1 MTKFLAR
8 GLMMVL
14 AALMLASCGGGGDD
28 AVALPGISSYTLTVA
43 TVDASTGTP
52 VTQTSA
58 AAPLRIVAT
67 LLAPTT
73 GAPVPGATIQFGA
86 TVGRLAGGS
95 AQTDGAGVASVV
107 LNAGST
113 GPAAG
118 TVTIL
123 FTDPAGNVATA
134 AQAVTTTGDEST
146 GTGGTGGTG
155 GTPTTAGLSI
165 TLVARDGAGNAISTT
180 NPVTSLNPGRLIAT
194 VTLDGAPVNLALVTF
209 TSPTVAELSQ
219 ATTATTAAGV
229 AEVSLT
235 PLSSGAGITTATVD
249 YLGQTATSS
258 VVIVTS
264 VTATAP
270 VVLQLGSFNGATFS
284 NAVLKASA
292 TAAIQAGSTITVSA
306 DVVDAGTGLAY
317 TTPIPVAFTSDC
329 ASLATPTA
337 IIDATGTTVAGHTD
351 ITYRP
356 NGCVGTDIIRATITN
371 GASTLSAQVT
381 VSIAA
386 ATVGQIAFIS
396 ATPDVIALEGT
407 GGFGRLTRSEVKFRV
422 LGNDGTPIS
431 NQLVCFGLS
440 TSVGGLTVNASSP
453 SDSAGDVIA
462 VVQAGSVPT
471 SVRVNAVVDYDNDAN
486 CATVPSPA
494 KSAVSDVLVVSTGL
508 PHQDS
513 FSLSIGTFN
522 PQAGDYDGVTVPV
535 FIYAADHFSN
545 PVPDGTAV
553 TFWSELG
560 SIEPSCTTVNGTCS
574 VNWRSQDLRGNA
586 DARAPGA
593 TPAGNGLSTHDRLNR
608 STIVAYA
615 VGEESFQDINGNGRY
630 DVGETYTDLAETVKD
645 SNYNGVRDTPAQV
658 GTTFASQFKD
668 EEFVDFDQN
677 SAFDAANGRFDGV
690 LCATG
695 TASTA
700 CSGDATVNVRD
711 SALLVMSTDA
721 ARIYIVHPNVDLSA
735 IDYTRDTTSAALN
748 GIISGMIQPPVDAF
762 YTQSGQEISGVVV
775 HDGSARSVGV
785 IVTDAYGNAPPK
797 GTTVKAEVNPSGVAE
812 IVGAATATVGSQ
824 TEYFATSFL
833 VARPTTFLIADG
845 SLIITV
851 TPPNGNA
858 QTTSITIDGTP

>member
-28 AVALPGISSYTLTVA
+28 AVALPGISSYTLTIA
-43 TVDASTGTP
+43 TVDAGTGAAT
-52 VTQTSA
+52 TQTSA

-67 LLAPTT
+67 LLAPT
-73 GAPVPGATIQFGA
+73 GAAVPGATIQFGA

-107 LNAGST
+107 LNAGSS

-118 TVTIL
+118 TVTII
-123 FTDPAGNVATA
+123 FTDPAGNLATA
-134 AQAVTTTGDEST
+134 SQAFTTTGDEST
-146 GTGGTGGTG
+146 STGGGGGT
-155 GTPTTAGLSI
+155 TATNVLSM
-165 TLVARDGAGNAISTT
+165 TLVARDGAGTTVSTT
-180 NPVTSLNPGRLIAT
+180 NPVTDLNPGRLIAT
-194 VTLDGAPVNLALVTF
+194 VTLDGVPVNLALVTF
-209 TSPTVAELSQ
+209 TAPAVAELSQ
-219 ATTATTAAGV
+219 ATTATTSAGV
-229 AEVSLT
+229 AEVSVS
-235 PLSSGAGITTATVD
+235 PLSSGAGVVTATVD
-249 YLGQTATSS
+249 YLGQTVTSS

-270 VVLQLGSFNGATFS
+270 VVLQLGSFSGATFT
-284 NAVLKASA
+284 NAVLKTSA
-292 TAAIQAGSTITVSA
+292 TGPIQAGSTITVSA
-306 DVVDAGTGLAY
+306 DVVDSTGLAY
-317 TTPIPVAFTSDC
+317 ATPVPVAFTSDC

-337 IIDATGTTVAGHTD
+337 VIDATGTTVAGHTD

-356 NGCVGTDIIRATITN
+356 TGCAGTDVIRATLTN
-371 GASTLSAQVT
+371 GASTLTATTTITIEV
-381 VSIAA
+381 
-386 ATVGQIAFIS
+386 ATVGQVAFIS

-440 TSVGGLTVNASSP
+440 TSVGGLTVDASSR
-453 SDSAGDVIA
+453 SNTSGDVIA
-462 VVQAGSVPT
+462 VVTAGSVPT
-471 SVRVNAVVDYDNDAN
+471 SVRVNAVVDYDNDSN

-535 FIYAADHFSN
+535 FVYAADHFSN

-574 VNWRSQDLRGNA
+574 VNWRSQNLRGNA
-586 DARAPGA
+586 DARAPA
-593 TPAGNGLSTHDRLNR
+593 TTGLATNDRLNR

-615 VGEESFQDINGNGRY
+615 VGEESFVDANGNGRY
-630 DVGETYTDLAETVKD
+630 DVGETYTDLAEVVKD

-658 GTTFASQFKD
+658 GTTFAAQFKD
-668 EEFVDFDQN
+668 EEFVDFDQDLI
-677 SAFDAANGRFDGV
+677 FGAANGRFDGV

-695 TASTA
+695 TSSTA

-711 SALLVMSTDA
+711 ASVIVMSTDA
-721 ARIYIVHPNVDLSA
+721 ARIYIVHPNVDVSA
-735 IDYTRDTTSAALN
+735 INYSRDTTSAALN
-748 GIISGMIQPPVDAF
+748 GIINGMVQPPVDAF
-762 YTQSGQEISGVVV
+762 YTQSGEEISSVVV
-775 HDGSARSVGV
+775 YDGSARSVGV

-812 IVGAATATVGSQ
+812 IVGAATVTVGSQ
-824 TEYFATSFL
+824 TEYLATSFL
-833 VARPTTFLIADG
+833 VARPTTYLIADG
-845 SLIITV
+845 SLIVTV
-851 TPPNGNA
+851 TPPNGNP
-858 QTTSITIDGTP
+858 QIKSIAIDGTP